1 MDGQKAD
8 GAEAGPGPGAGAVA
22 GDGDG
27 TARGLTR
34 GGLTRSGLTR
44 GGLTRTGVTRT
55 GMPRAGMTR
64 GQKVLWWSLLA
75 FGVLLAI
82 AAGTALWAYQRLDD
96 NIRTDHAAA
105 DALDRHAADR
115 PAAGANDGQN
125 ILVIGSDWGSA
136 PGSARSDTVLLLHLS
151 ADGERAEVVSMPRD
165 VVVDIPACQGWNGE
179 RHEAARAQFNWAYQ
193 FGGAGC
199 TIRTFEGFSDIR
211 IDHHLVL
218 GFEGF
223 VEAVDAVGGI
233 EVVLDEAEHDPN
245 VGHDQPAGRQLLD
258 GEEALAYVR
267 ARVYVGDGSD
277 LNRLARQQEFLQL
290 LYEKV
295 LDKGLV
301 TNPTALYPVFDA
313 MTSAVTADPGLDSL
327 QRLYTLA
334 GDVRAVPDDGLTFH
348 TVPTLPHP
356 SEDNRLLLDQP
367 VADGLFDALREDR
380 PLTGPAD

>member
-1 MDGQKAD
+1 MNGQRAD
-8 GAEAGPGPGAGAVA
+8 GAEAGPDPGADAAA

-27 TARGLTR
+27 ATR
-34 GGLTRSGLTR
+34 ELTR
-44 GGLTRTGVTRT
+44 GGLTRTGVLRT
-55 GMPRAGMTR
+55 GMPRVGMTR
-64 GQKVLWWSLLA
+64 GQKVLWWTLLA

-105 DALDRHAADR
+105 EALDRHAADR
-115 PAAGANDGQN
+115 PAAGANDGRN
-125 ILVIGSDWGSA
+125 ILIIGSDWGSA

-151 ADGERAEVVSMPRD
+151 ADGERAEMVSMPRD
-165 VVVDIPACQGWNGE
+165 VVVDIPACQAWNGE
-179 RHEAARAQFNWAYQ
+179 QHEAARAQFNWAYQ

-199 TIRTFEGFSDIR
+199 TIRAFEGFSDVR

-223 VEAVDAVGGI
+223 VDAVDAVGGI
-233 EVVLDEAEHDPN
+233 EIVLDEAEHDPN

-277 LNRLARQQEFLQL
+277 LNRLARQQEFLHL
-290 LYEKV
+290 LYEKA
-295 LDKGLV
+295 LNDGLV
-301 TNPTALYPVFDA
+301 ANPTRLYPLLDA

-327 QRLYTLA
+327 PQLYGLA
-334 GDVRAVPDDGLTFH
+334 EDVREVPEGGLSFH
-348 TVPTLPHP
+348 TVPTVPHP
-356 SEDNRLLLDQP
+356 SQDSRLLLDQP
-367 VADGLFDALREDR
+367 AADRLFDALRADQ
-380 PLTGPAD
+380 PLTGLAD